1 MQRKLGKEA
10 NVEKKIVWSKHTR
23 AGVGRNCAYSVLLQE
38 EGPEGIAGSPFVEFT
53 TVSWWTPLP
62 SKWKTTSVTNQQ
74 AENWLHCGCKSSS
87 ITINPVKEN
96 TDASVFGDKRLLK
109 AQVLIR
115 FTGYYG
121 TFTATFRLLPTTCLC
136 FPPQA
141 SSPWSP
147 SPSSPTSVTAP
158 WWRPTSP
165 TAGSTARCW
174 EGSASPG
181 STLWPGPYLRCWA
194 GADTGPRVPAPP
206 ARWTGRA
213 RRRTISPTSSAC
225 SPSAW
230 CCLSVSFSTPTASCC
245 TPSDRWGDAGNR
257 MRALLW
263 DSLKA
268 EKDRFETRE
277 QRESVLTHASSA
289 HQQHHASLSETLD
302 PPDNRSTTVWKTSS

>member
-1 MQRKLGKEA
+1 M
-10 NVEKKIVWSKHTR
+10 
-23 AGVGRNCAYSVLLQE
+23 SVL
-38 EGPEGIAGSPFVEFT
+38 
-53 TVSWWTPLP
+53 
-62 SKWKTTSVTNQQ
+62 
-74 AENWLHCGCKSSS
+74 
-87 ITINPVKEN
+87 
-96 TDASVFGDKRLLK
+96 
-109 AQVLIR
+109 
-115 FTGYYG
+115 
-121 TFTATFRLLPTTCLC
+121 
-136 FPPQA
+136 PPQA

-181 STLWPGPYLRCWA
+181 STLWPGPYPRCWA
-194 GADTGPRVPAPP
+194 GAGTDRRVPAPP

-213 RRRTISPTSSAC
+213 RRRTTSPTSSAC

-245 TPSDRWGDAGNR
+245 TPSDRWGDAGNI

-268 EKDRFETRE
+268 EKDRFEMRKH
-277 QRESVLTHASSA
+277 RESELTRASSA
-289 HQQHHASLSETLD
+289 HQQPHAPLSETVD
-302 PPDNRSTTVWKTSS
+302 PLDNRSTTVWKTSS